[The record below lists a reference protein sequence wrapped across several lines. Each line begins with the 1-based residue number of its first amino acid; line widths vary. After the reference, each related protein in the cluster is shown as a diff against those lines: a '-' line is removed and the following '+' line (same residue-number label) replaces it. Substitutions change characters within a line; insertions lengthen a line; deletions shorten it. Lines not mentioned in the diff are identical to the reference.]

1 MFPQLVAGP
10 IVRYS
15 DIAVEMQERR
25 FDMEQIADGCRRF
38 ILGLSKKILIA
49 NNMAI
54 VADRA
59 FSLDVADAGSP
70 MLLLGAVSYTLQIYF
85 DFSGYCD
92 MAIGIGKMLGFTFPE
107 NFNYP
112 YTAKSITDFWRRW
125 HMTLSK
131 WFRDYLYIPLG
142 GSRSGYKRT
151 ILNLFVVWAL
161 TGLWHG
167 ANWTFVMWGLIYFAL
182 LVFEKYFKQIR
193 RKSIEDILPRAVS
206 RIYTI
211 FFVVIAWIFFRS
223 ESVGAAFEYLKGI
236 VDFTNVGMVKWQAIY
251 YIKEF
256 AIFYLAAVLSA
267 FGIIEM
273 VKAKLDANSSIYIIG
288 RDILLVILFLLSFM
302 YIIKGSFNPFIYF
315 NF

>member
-1 MFPQLVAGP
+1 
-10 IVRYS
+10 
-15 DIAVEMQERR
+15 
-25 FDMEQIADGCRRF
+25 
-38 ILGLSKKILIA
+38 
-49 NNMAI
+49 
-54 VADRA
+54 
-59 FSLDVADAGSP
+59 
-70 MLLLGAVSYTLQIYF
+70 
-85 DFSGYCD
+85 
-92 MAIGIGKMLGFTFPE
+92 
-107 NFNYP
+107 
-112 YTAKSITDFWRRW
+112 
-125 HMTLSK
+125 MTLSK

-288 RDILLVILFLLSFM
+288 RDILLVILFLMSFM

>member
-1 MFPQLVAGP
+1 M
-10 IVRYS
+10 
-15 DIAVEMQERR
+15 
-25 FDMEQIADGCRRF
+25 
-38 ILGLSKKILIA
+38 
-49 NNMAI
+49 
-54 VADRA
+54 
-59 FSLDVADAGSP
+59 
-70 MLLLGAVSYTLQIYF
+70 
-85 DFSGYCD
+85 
-92 MAIGIGKMLGFTFPE
+92 
-107 NFNYP
+107 
-112 YTAKSITDFWRRW
+112 
-125 HMTLSK
+125 
-131 WFRDYLYIPLG
+131 
-142 GSRSGYKRT
+142 
-151 ILNLFVVWAL
+151 
-161 TGLWHG
+161 
-167 ANWTFVMWGLIYFAL
+167 
-182 LVFEKYFKQIR
+182 
-193 RKSIEDILPRAVS
+193 PRAVS

-273 VKAKLDANSSIYIIG
+273 VKGKLDANSSIYIIG